1 MELEFQQSDFAR
13 LMFRI
18 DEMPDKVDPYEY
30 YPKLKKWTEFA
41 PQKGKK
47 GMSIIFKNRVFKYIV
62 LMYDKES
69 PFRVKISDT
78 MKRKLEVARY
88 VKMITNFNVIDPEV
102 REIIRGENKA
112 VNGMIIAYVRMHRNS
127 QYALVVGLENMFY
140 DGLFLIQ
147 NGGTPK
153 KQITTTQRELEDAVT
168 ELLNQD
174 NDKSSELRDDLFSYI
189 EEERLN
195 DLRPEGIADI
205 FASGKK
211 PFEGEDIDYNDD
223 DI

>member
-1 MELEFQQSDFAR
+1 MELEFQASDFTR

-30 YPKLKKWTEFA
+30 FPKLKKWQEFA

-47 GMSIIFKNRVFKYIV
+47 GMSLVFKNRVFKYIV

-78 MKRKLEVARY
+78 MKRKLEVAKY
-88 VKMITNFNVIDPEV
+88 VKLITTFDLIDPEV
-102 REIIRGENKA
+102 KEILRSENRH
-112 VNGMIIAYVRMHRNS
+112 VNAMIIAYVRMHRNS

-147 NGGTPK
+147 NGETPK
-153 KQITTTQRELEDAVT
+153 KQITSTQRELEDAVT

-174 NDKSSELRDDLFSYI
+174 NDKSSELRKELFTYI

-195 DLRPEGIADI
+195 DLRPEGIAEI

-211 PFEGEDIDYNDD
+211 PFDGSDIDYNDD